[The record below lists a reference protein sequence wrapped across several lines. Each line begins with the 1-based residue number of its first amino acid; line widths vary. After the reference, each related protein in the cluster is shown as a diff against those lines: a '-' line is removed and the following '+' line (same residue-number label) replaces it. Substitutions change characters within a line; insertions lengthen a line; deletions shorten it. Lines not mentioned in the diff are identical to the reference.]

1 MTILQTIFSS
11 RYRNII
17 IITLLIV
24 LYGISFK
31 KTLKSLL
38 WTYSLKLVLKPLK
51 TFSSFFIREEYIY
64 IRTTN
69 ILSLYKFWLIY
80 YLKKLNTNGAKKNL
94 IKPIKSNL
102 IAPLSLIY
110 SLIYLYT
117 A

>member
-1 MTILQTIFSS
+1 MILQTIFSL

-17 IITLLIV
+17 ITTLLIV

-38 WTYSLKLVLKPLK
+38 WIHSLKLALKLLR
-51 TFSSFFIREEYIY
+51 TFSSFFVKEECMY

-69 ILSLYKFWLIY
+69 ALSLHKFWLIY
-80 YLKKLNTNGAKKNL
+80 YLKKLNINGAKKNL

-102 IAPLSLIY
+102 MAPLSLIY
-110 SLIYLYT
+110 LLIYLY
-117 A
+117 AA